1 MSWRRNFSAWVD
13 RGINQEA
20 ALTPLPRC
28 VCVVLWDVCPLS
40 CSFSYTST
48 QLDTSRAMAPFF
60 PAVSLTLQSWSV
72 GLYGLRNCEPACLW
86 NVILNFS
93 FKLQSLGTCLTSFL
107 GWILTTWTMC
117 FYYLE
122 ARKLSELVCALCM
135 KILIRKWDLST
146 SNLQE
151 AVFLFLYCYLFS
163 RTSCIWWFFWLFCM
177 IE

>member
-28 VCVVLWDVCPLS
+28 VCVFLWDVCPLS

-48 QLDTSRAMAPFF
+48 QLDTSCAMTPFF
-60 PAVSLTLQSWSV
+60 PAVSLALQSVWSWSV
-72 GLYGLRNCEPACLW
+72 GSCGLRNCEPACLW

-93 FKLQSLGTCLTSFL
+93 LKLPPLGTCLTSFL
-107 GWILTTWTMC
+107 GWILTAWTMC
-117 FYYLE
+117 FYCRE
-122 ARKLSELVCALCM
+122 TRELCAFVCALCI
-135 KILIRKWDLST
+135 KILIKKWDLST

-151 AVFLFLYCYLFS
+151 AVFLFLYYC
-163 RTSCIWWFFWLFCM
+163 
-177 IE
+177 